1 MLSGQSARPR
11 PEGPAHGAF
20 AFHTGV
26 GMLDLDRVVM
36 ILPQVHLR
44 NGEMTAELIVDLHTR
59 STRRGGRV
67 RGALQSRISA
77 GPSSHSALLSQ
88 GPD

>member
-44 NGEMTAELIVDLHTR
+44 NGEMTAELVDLHTR
-59 STRRGGRV
+59 STRRKGRV

>member
-1 MLSGQSARPR
+1 
-11 PEGPAHGAF
+11 
-20 AFHTGV
+20 
-26 GMLDLDRVVM
+26 MLDLDRVVM

-44 NGEMTAELIVDLHTR
+44 NGEMTAELLVDLHTR
-59 STRRGGRV
+59 STRRGGGV
-67 RGALQSRISA
+67 SEALSKSRISA